1 MAKEFKMLNA
11 GSIGMD
17 VNTEAVLR
25 DKDGNIKP
33 IWQDNRLCMYLI
45 KSSRLSPLWI
55 NQWYAILL
63 MPFLGYW
70 AGSKKYANLITNA
83 GFAAIASRLNGSGSE
98 AVFASIGQGIGTTA
112 ASAANTALETERT
125 AAGGASTVHAVAAAT
140 ASRVTTTQTNDTA
153 QWLGTIS
160 ETATLAIT
168 ESGVFNATTDGVL
181 LCRQVFTAIN
191 VVTGDSLQ
199 LTWKVKAS

>member
-70 AGSKKYANLITNA
+70 SGSKKYANLITNA